1 MPFLSSQQL
10 TIYSRSIISLSLE
23 RLYHSSSLKFWT
35 AMSHI
40 PEQVKLCLKD
50 LIERLKK
57 YRVKYMVIGAIPI
70 HFYGRPRTSADIDV
84 VLVSHKDKERL
95 HQILA
100 NRYVLYYDGKNV
112 LKFIDN
118 VTKTGVDILL
128 SLKTVGLNQESLKR
142 IRKVKVDDL
151 TIPVPC
157 PEDYIITKLKARRPD
172 TFDFSDVMSV
182 LLNMHDKIDWEYLT
196 KRAKEE
202 KLSHL
207 IEYYREGLKW
217 KIS

>member
-1 MPFLSSQQL
+1 
-10 TIYSRSIISLSLE
+10 
-23 RLYHSSSLKFWT
+23 
-35 AMSHI
+35 
-40 PEQVKLCLKD
+40 
-50 LIERLKK
+50 
-57 YRVKYMVIGAIPI
+57 MVG
-70 HFYGRPRTSADIDV
+70 RTSADMDI
-84 VLVSHKDKERL
+84 VLVSHMDKKVL
-95 HQILA
+95 HTVLA
-100 NRYVLYYDGKNV
+100 DRYILYYDGKTV

-118 VTKTGVDILL
+118 VTGTGVDVLL
-128 SLKTVGLNQESLKR
+128 SLKTVGLSQESLKR

-151 TIPVPC
+151 MIPIPC

-182 LLNMHDKIDWEYLT
+182 LLNMYDKIDWEYLT

-207 IEYYREGLKW
+207 IEYYREGLNW

>member
-1 MPFLSSQQL
+1 
-10 TIYSRSIISLSLE
+10 
-23 RLYHSSSLKFWT
+23 
-35 AMSHI
+35 MSYV

-50 LIERLKK
+50 LIGRLEKHK
-57 YRVKYMVIGAIPI
+57 VKYVIIGAIPI
-70 HFYGRPRTSADIDV
+70 HFYGRPRTSADIDI
-84 VLVSHKDKERL
+84 VLVSHINKERL
-95 HQILA
+95 HMVLTD
-100 NRYVLYYDGKNV
+100 RYVLYYDGKTV

-118 VTKTGVDILL
+118 LTRTGVDILL
-128 SLKTVGLNQESLKR
+128 SLKTVGLSRESLKR

-151 TIPVPC
+151 TIPIPC

-182 LLNMHDKIDWEYLT
+182 LLNMYDKIDWEYLT

-217 KIS
+217 KIG